1 MLKNY
6 FNIALRNLT
15 KHKFYSIINI
25 LGLSVGLT
33 CFLFIALFVKD
44 EFSYDKHFR
53 DSDRIYRVDF
63 TGMINGSE
71 FITAL
76 MSSPAAKTLKSDYP
90 EVEDA
95 FRMRSTGTWFVNR
108 VGEVQTFKEE
118 NVVYADPNFFDFW
131 GVKLLA
137 GDAKTCLEN
146 PKTLVID
153 QTTAT
158 KIFGNENAVG
168 QMVRLDNK
176 DEYEVTGVYQDLPKN
191 SHFHY
196 NILLNIKDSED
207 GDSPMWMSFN
217 HNTYVRI
224 KSEFNPNIF
233 EAKMPDLLE
242 IKVGPEI
249 ERFMGKS
256 WDEFGEMGNTAGIT
270 LMPLMDIHLNSDKIG
285 EHERNG
291 DIKYVYIFSAI
302 GAFILLLACI
312 NFMNLAT
319 ARSAGRAKE
328 VGMRKVM
335 GAVRSQLI
343 RQFMSEAF
351 LISLLSTVIA
361 FLLSIA
367 LMPYFNEISG
377 KKLIEMDLLSFD
389 FILIMS
395 TITLVVG
402 LLAGSYPAFYLSKFK
417 PVETLKGKIRL
428 GAKSGGLRS
437 VLVVL
442 QFTVSIA
449 MIIGTAVVYDQLSF
463 VQNKKLGF
471 NKNQVIL
478 INDVW
483 ILEDKTKAFKQE
495 ALRDSRIELG
505 TISSFLPIGEEGN
518 NSVYWLGK
526 DVSPEDTYVINNH
539 RIDYDY
545 VNTLKMGIVD
555 GRNFSR
561 EFPTDSLA
569 ILINQSMAKHMGLT
583 EPVGSQI
590 STYEGWNDS
599 LVVVTYKV
607 VGVVEDFHYASMK
620 ERIEPL
626 LFKLNQGKGRTAS
639 FRTNSDDYEGTIA
652 SLESTWNEI
661 APGQPFTYSF
671 LDEKF
676 DRFYA
681 SEKQIGKIF
690 SVFAFLAIFIACLG
704 LFGLA
709 SFTAEQR
716 IKEIGIRK
724 VLGASIY
731 QIASMLSWNFIRLVG
746 VAFVFAAPI
755 AYFGMKSWLDDFAYR
770 TDIKIWIFIVAG
782 VVAAVIAWLTMGLQS
797 WKAARTNPANSLRN
811 D

>member
-6 FNIALRNLT
+6 FNIAIRNLT

-44 EFSYDKHFR
+44 EFSYDKHFK
-53 DSDRIYRVDF
+53 DADRIYRVDF
-63 TGMINGSE
+63 TGQINGSE

-76 MSSPAAKTLKSDYP
+76 MSSPAAKTFKSDYP

-95 FRMRSTGTWFVNR
+95 FRMRSTGTWFLNR
-108 VGEVQTFKEE
+108 VGQVQTYKEE
-118 NVVYADPNFFDFW
+118 NVVFADPNFIDFW
-131 GVKLLA
+131 GVKLIG

-146 PKTLVID
+146 PKTLVMNE
-153 QTTAT
+153 TTAK
-158 KIFGNENAVG
+158 KIFGSEDAVG
-168 QMVRLDNK
+168 QRVRLDNK
-176 DEYEVTGVYQDLPKN
+176 DDYEVTGVFEDLPKS

-217 HNTYVRI
+217 HNTYV
-224 KSEFNPNIF
+224 KFKPGFDPQIF

-242 IKVGPEI
+242 NKVGPEI
-249 ERFMGKS
+249 EKFMGKS
-256 WDEFGEMGNTAGIT
+256 WEEFGEMGNTAGIT
-270 LMPLMDIHLNSDKIG
+270 LLPLTDIHLNSDKIG

-335 GAVRSQLI
+335 GALRSQLI
-343 RQFMSEAF
+343 RQFMSEAI
-351 LISLLSTVIA
+351 LISVLSTVIA
-361 FLLSIA
+361 FVLAII
-367 LMPYFNEISG
+367 LMSYFNDISG
-377 KKLIEMDLLSFD
+377 KNLVEWDLLSSD
-389 FILIMS
+389 FIVIMS
-395 TITLVVG
+395 VITLIVG
-402 LLAGSYPAFYLSKFK
+402 LLAGIYPALYLSKFR
-417 PVETLKGKIRL
+417 PIETLKGKIRM
-428 GAKSGGLRS
+428 GTKSGGLRS

-478 INDVW
+478 VNDVW
-483 ILEDKTKAFKQE
+483 ILKDNTQAFKQE
-495 ALRDSRIELG
+495 AMRDSRIESAS
-505 TISSFLPIGEEGN
+505 ISSFLPIGENGN
-518 NSVYWLGK
+518 NSVYWVGK

-545 VNTLKMGIVD
+545 VNTLKMAIVD
-555 GRNFSR
+555 GRNFSKD
-561 EFPTDSLA
+561 FPTDSLA
-569 ILINQSMAKHMGLT
+569 ILINQSMARNMGLT

-599 LVVVTYKV
+599 IVVVTYKV
-607 VGVVEDFHYASMK
+607 IGVVEDFHYASMK

-626 LFKLNQGKGRTAS
+626 LFKLNQGKGSTAS
-639 FRTNSDDYEGTIA
+639 FRVKGEDYDGTIA
-652 SLESTWNEI
+652 SLEKTWDEI

-671 LDEKF
+671 LDQKF

-690 SVFAFLAIFIACLG
+690 GVFAFLAIFIACLG

-724 VLGASIY
+724 VLGASIG
-731 QIASMLSWNFIRLVG
+731 QIVSMLSWNFIKLVG
-746 VAFVFAAPI
+746 VAFVIAAPI
-755 AYFGMKSWLDDFAYR
+755 AFFGMRSWLDDFAYR
-770 TDIKIWIFIVAG
+770 TEIKLWIFVVAG
-782 VVAAVIAWLTMGLQS
+782 LTAAIIAWLTMALQS
-797 WKAARTNPANSLRN
+797 WKAAKTNPAKSLRN
-811 D
+811 E

>member
-6 FNIALRNLT
+6 FNIAIRNLT

-44 EFSYDKHFR
+44 EFSYDKHFK
-53 DSDRIYRVDF
+53 DADRIYRVDF
-63 TGMINGSE
+63 TGQINGSE

-76 MSSPAAKTLKSDYP
+76 MSSPAAKTFKSDYP

-95 FRMRSTGTWFVNR
+95 FRMRSTGTWFLNR
-108 VGEVQTFKEE
+108 VGQVQTYKEE
-118 NVVYADPNFFDFW
+118 NVVFADPNFIDFW
-131 GVKLLA
+131 GVKLIG

-146 PKTLVID
+146 PKTLIMNEA
-153 QTTAT
+153 TAN
-158 KIFGNENAVG
+158 KIFGSEDAVG
-168 QMVRLDNK
+168 QRVRLDNK
-176 DEYEVTGVYQDLPKN
+176 DDYEVTGVFEDLPKS

-217 HNTYVRI
+217 HNTYV
-224 KSEFNPNIF
+224 KFKPGFDPQIF

-242 IKVGPEI
+242 NKVGPEI
-249 ERFMGKS
+249 EKFMGKS
-256 WDEFGEMGNTAGIT
+256 WEEFGEMGNTAGIT
-270 LMPLMDIHLNSDKIG
+270 LLPLTDIHLNSDKIG

-335 GAVRSQLI
+335 GALRSQLI
-343 RQFMSEAF
+343 RQFMSEAI
-351 LISLLSTVIA
+351 LISVLSTVIA
-361 FLLSIA
+361 FVLAII
-367 LMPYFNEISG
+367 LMSYFNDISG
-377 KKLIEMDLLSFD
+377 KNLVEWDLLSSD
-389 FILIMS
+389 FIVIMS
-395 TITLVVG
+395 VITLIVG
-402 LLAGSYPAFYLSKFK
+402 LLAGIYPALYLSKFR
-417 PVETLKGKIRL
+417 PIETLKGKIRM
-428 GAKSGGLRS
+428 GTKSGGLRS

-478 INDVW
+478 VNDVW
-483 ILEDKTKAFKQE
+483 ILNDNTQAFKQE
-495 ALRDSRIELG
+495 AMRDSRIESAS
-505 TISSFLPIGEEGN
+505 ISSFLPIGESGN
-518 NSVYWLGK
+518 NSVYWVGK

-545 VNTLKMGIVD
+545 VNTLKMAIVD
-555 GRNFSR
+555 GRNFSKD
-561 EFPTDSLA
+561 FPTDSLA
-569 ILINQSMAKHMGLT
+569 ILINQSMARNMGLT

-599 LVVVTYKV
+599 IVVVTYKV
-607 VGVVEDFHYASMK
+607 IGVVEDFHYASMK

-626 LFKLNQGKGRTAS
+626 LFKLNQGKGSTAS
-639 FRTNSDDYEGTIA
+639 FRVKGEDYDGTIA
-652 SLESTWNEI
+652 SLEKTWNEI

-671 LDEKF
+671 LDQKF

-690 SVFAFLAIFIACLG
+690 GVFAFLAIFIACLG

-724 VLGASIY
+724 VLGASIG
-731 QIASMLSWNFIRLVG
+731 QIVSMLSWNFIKLVG

-755 AYFGMKSWLDDFAYR
+755 AFFGMRFWLDDFAYR
-770 TDIKIWIFIVAG
+770 TDIKPWIFIAAG
-782 VVAAVIAWLTMGLQS
+782 LVAAIIAWITMALQS
-797 WKAARTNPANSLRN
+797 WKAAKTNPAKSLRSE
-811 D
+811 